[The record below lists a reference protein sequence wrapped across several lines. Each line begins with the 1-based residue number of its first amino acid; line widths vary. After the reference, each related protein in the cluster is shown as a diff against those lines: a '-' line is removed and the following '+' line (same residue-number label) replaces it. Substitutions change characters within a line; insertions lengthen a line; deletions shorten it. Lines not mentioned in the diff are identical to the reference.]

1 MAAAEETAQAAA
13 EAPAAEAAPKGGK
26 GKLLVIGGAILA
38 LGGGAGAAW
47 YLGVIPHGSK
57 TEAHEG
63 AEGEAKEEHGVAGA
77 IVPLDPFIANLA
89 DEDGKRY
96 LKATLQVEFF
106 APKEP
111 EEFKLPQVR
120 DLLIT
125 LFSSKQFVEIRTPE
139 GKAVLREEIIN
150 RLNRALHK
158 DLVKQVYFTEFI
170 VQ

>member
-1 MAAAEETAQAAA
+1 MAAAEDTAQAAPA
-13 EAPAAEAAPKGGK
+13 APEAPEAAKGGM
-26 GKLLVIGGAILA
+26 GKLVLIGGVVVA
-38 LGGGAGAAW
+38 LGGGVAAAW
-47 YLGVIPHGSK
+47 QFGLIPHGK
-57 TEAHEG
+57 KAEAT
-63 AEGEAKEEHGVAGA
+63 AESEAKDEKAAAPGA

-111 EEFKLPQVR
+111 EDFKTPQVR
-120 DLLIT
+120 DLLLT
-125 LFSSKQFVEIRTPE
+125 LFSSKQFAEIRSPE

-150 RLNRALHK
+150 RLNRALRK
-158 DLVKQVYFTEFI
+158 DAVKQVYFTEFI